1 MYYKGRHNKRRRSFG
16 ANLLKAAQSTD
27 CSSET
32 RRHEVGIASNRE
44 SARRGE
50 SVLEFSTHR
59 PSRSGNGFAERRRVG
74 SELIHR
80 PECFQRVDS
89 GLERS
94 RNKVIVEESA
104 VGECRLNF

>member
-1 MYYKGRHNKRRRSFG
+1 MYRSE
-16 ANLLKAAQSTD
+16 AIKTYQSTD

-50 SVLEFSTHR
+50 FVLRLSTHR
-59 PSRSGNGFAERRRVG
+59 PSRSGNGFADRREVEFG
-74 SELIHR
+74 VIAKSEFFCI
-80 PECFQRVDS
+80 VDS

-104 VGECRLNF
+104 VGEC